1 MSGGERSHTDQLIDL
16 LASLENRPYDYT
28 MTAWP
33 WGEEGTEL
41 AERDG
46 PEPWQTEVLR
56 DLQSRLLL
64 LEAGEGA
71 ASPEDWSRAV
81 GSCLVAIKSGK
92 NVGKT
97 ALLSWIVWWAFST
110 RSKTKGR
117 ATANTEKQLR
127 QILWTELAKWHRLS
141 IFSQFFKMTA
151 TQVYSA
157 DPLLAR
163 EWHFDAVPWS
173 EDNPDAWAGLHN
185 QGGRILQIFDEASGI
200 HDSIWERADG
210 ATREANTQVIWVC
223 TSNPTKNT
231 GRFYECFHKFS
242 ELWMTYTVDS
252 REVSLTDHE
261 AINNAIRLWGE
272 DDDYVKMSF
281 LGEFPSTSMTQL
293 IAVETIRD
301 ARTREV
307 QSQSWEPLILSVD
320 VARFGGNENVAVLR
334 RGRDARTLPCHRWRG
349 LTVPETGNRIASLIA
364 THNPD
369 GVFIDEG
376 GVGGGV
382 VDFVRHLGHSCV
394 GVNFG
399 GSAAGRPD
407 GVLVANKRAEMFVA
421 LREWLRTGGCIENSE
436 DLAEQL
442 VSIEYKFDKKQQILL
457 MSKEDMRMLGRPS
470 PDWADALAMSFA
482 FPVAARS
489 WTHAP
494 KVKVDYDPFGPQ
506 ALPKQDA
513 PAMAGEWR

>member
-1 MSGGERSHTDQLIDL
+1 MGGTLRTEDQLIEL

-28 MTAWP
+28 MCAFP
-33 WGEEGTEL
+33 WGEPGSEL
-41 AERDG
+41 EEREG
-46 PEPWQTEVLR
+46 PEEWQRRVLV
-56 DLQSRLLL
+56 DLQTKLL
-64 LEAGEGA
+64 AGEDFDA
-71 ASPEDWSRAV
+71 ATSAT
-81 GSCLVAIKSGK
+81 LIAIKSGK

-97 ALLSWIVWWAFST
+97 ALLSWIVWWAFT
-110 RSKTKGR
+110 TKTKTKGR

-127 QILWTELAKWHRLS
+127 IVLWTELSKWHRLNL
-141 IFSQFFKMTA
+141 FGQFFKMTA

-173 EDNPDAWAGLHN
+173 EDNPDAWAGIHN
-185 QGGRILQIFDEASGI
+185 QGGRLLMIFDEASGI

-210 ATREANTQVIWVC
+210 ATREANTQVIWLC

-231 GRFYECFHKFS
+231 GRFYECFNKFR

-252 REVSLTDHE
+252 REVSLTDHS
-261 AINNAIRLWGE
+261 AINDAIRLWGE

-293 IAVETIRD
+293 IPVETIAY
-301 ARTREV
+301 ARSREV
-307 QSQSWEPLILSVD
+307 QAQAWEPLILAVD

-334 RGRDARTLPCHRWRG
+334 RGRDARSLSAHRWRG
-349 LTVPETGNRIASLIA
+349 LTVPETGNRIASLIV

-382 VDFVRHLGHSCV
+382 VDFVRHLGHACI

-399 GSAAGRPD
+399 GSASGRP
-407 GVLVANKRAEMFVA
+407 GGTLVSNKRAEMYVGM
-421 LREWLRTGGCIENSE
+421 REWLRTGGCIEDSE

-442 VSIEYKFDKKQQILL
+442 VSIEYRFDKKQQILL
-457 MSKEDMRMLGRPS
+457 MSKEDMRTLGRPS
-470 PDWADALAMSFA
+470 PDWADALAMTFA
-482 FPVAARS
+482 FPIAPRT
-489 WTHAP
+489 WTKP
-494 KVKVDYDPFGPQ
+494 KIKVDYDPMEWKPQ
-506 ALPKQDA
+506 ALNERGYIQ
-513 PAMAGEWR
+513 